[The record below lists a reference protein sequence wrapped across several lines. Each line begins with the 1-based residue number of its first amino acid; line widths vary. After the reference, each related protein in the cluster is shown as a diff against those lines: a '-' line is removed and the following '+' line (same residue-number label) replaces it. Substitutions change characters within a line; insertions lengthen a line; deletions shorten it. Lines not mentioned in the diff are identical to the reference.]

1 MYWNAAPFWLLIK
14 VRFFHRSRYE
24 EIQLRVSYADVEGQ
38 LKKNGT
44 GVLAQLAKK
53 HEQDL
58 MEEEG
63 AESVGVWM
71 GGIPRNCVTGE
82 VGEQGATLDDE
93 IMHQIHAMGEVLSTT
108 VRVKDGVNKSWCLIT
123 FNAPED
129 AAKFVERG
137 CVAKASDG
145 SDVQLVVK
153 SSDVKGHAS
162 KSSAGALASIAQKHD
177 EEVEAA
183 RKLMR
188 QMWDTMRSGDLK
200 NPSFDESAEGGTGA
214 ASTASKPGV
223 ARKLARYKAFDV
235 AEDGGS

>member
-1 MYWNAAPFWLLIK
+1 M
-14 VRFFHRSRYE
+14 
-24 EIQLRVSYADVEGQ
+24 
-38 LKKNGT
+38 
-44 GVLAQLAKK
+44 LAQLAKK

-58 MEEEG
+58 MVEEG

-71 GGIPRNCVTGE
+71 GGIPRHCVTGE
-82 VGEQGATLDDE
+82 VGEPGATLDDA
-93 IMHQIHAMGEVLSTT
+93 IMQQIRAMGEVLSTT
-108 VRVKDGVNKSWCLIT
+108 VRVKDGANKSWCLIT
-123 FNAPED
+123 YNAPED

-137 CVAKASDG
+137 CVAQAADG

-188 QMWDTMRSGDLK
+188 QMWDTMRSGDMK
-200 NPSFDESAEGGTGA
+200 NPSSDGGTGA

-235 AEDGGS
+235 SEDGGS